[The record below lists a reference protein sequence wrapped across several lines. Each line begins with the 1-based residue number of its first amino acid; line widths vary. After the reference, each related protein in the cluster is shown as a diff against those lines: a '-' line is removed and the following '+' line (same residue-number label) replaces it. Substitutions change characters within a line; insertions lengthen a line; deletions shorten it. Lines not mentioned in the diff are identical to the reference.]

1 MRLLENMNALNLTVL
16 YDHVFHSHRPVI
28 EVGRRGGVECQIYPM
43 LLLGRPFAKSRQQ
56 AAEKIGLVII
66 LLLGD
71 LEPMLQFF
79 L

>member
-1 MRLLENMNALNLTVL
+1 MEKSFRQWNDLNLAVL
-16 YDHVFHSHRPVI
+16 YDHLFHAHRLVI
-28 EVGRRGGVECQIYPM
+28 EVGRRGMECRIYPM